1 MMNVMEALQLLAGEY
16 PGTYKLIGGRPSLDF
31 INTVSWPGTE
41 REHDWL
47 DSAEN
52 LQRWLGALGLTAAK
66 AKNPDLKAVAQL
78 RSELAEVLR
87 PLAHRQKPARA
98 AIEALNQRIE
108 RASARR
114 RLDPTTL
121 GWVWKMPEDAV
132 QSLAPVVL
140 DAADLIASD
149 HERLRYCPSC
159 DWLFEDQTRNG
170 QRRWCDMADCGS
182 RDKARRYYRR
192 VQKGQA

>member
-1 MMNVMEALQLLAGEY
+1 MDSMEALPLQARDY
-16 PGTYKLIGGRPSLDF
+16 AGTYKLVGGRPSLDL

-52 LQRWLGALGLTAAK
+52 LQRWLRAVGLVAAK
-66 AKNPDLKAVAQL
+66 GKSPDLKSVAQL
-78 RSELAEVLR
+78 RSDLADVLR
-87 PLAHRQKPARA
+87 PLAHGEKPARA
-98 AIEALNQRIE
+98 AVEEINERIE

-114 RLDPTTL
+114 RLDPGTL
-121 GWVWKMPEDAV
+121 GWVWKAPEDAV
-132 QSLAPVVL
+132 QSLAPLVL
-140 DAADLIASD
+140 DAAELIASD

-159 DWLFEDQTRNG
+159 DWLFEDRTRNG

-192 VQKGQA
+192 VQKGEA

>member
-1 MMNVMEALQLLAGEY
+1 MTFMEALPLQAGSY

-31 INTVSWPGTE
+31 INTVSWPGNE

-52 LQRWLGALGLTAAK
+52 LQRWLRAVGLPSAK
-66 AKNPDLKAVAQL
+66 GKSPDLKSVAQL
-78 RSELAEVLR
+78 RSDLADVLR
-87 PLAHRQKPARA
+87 VLAHREKPARSA
-98 AIEALNQRIE
+98 VEELNQRIE

-114 RLDPTTL
+114 RLDPATL
-121 GWVWKMPEDAV
+121 GWAWKVPEDAV
-132 QSLAPVVL
+132 QALAPVVL
-140 DAADLIASD
+140 DAAELIASD

-192 VQKGQA
+192 VQKSEA

>member
-1 MMNVMEALQLLAGEY
+1 MEALPLAAGEY
-16 PGTYKLIGGRPSLDF
+16 TGTYKLVGGRLSLDL

-47 DSAEN
+47 DSPEN
-52 LQRWLGALGLTAAK
+52 LQRWLRAVELTAPK
-66 AKNPDLKAVAQL
+66 ARSLDLKAVAQL

-87 PLAHRQKPARA
+87 PLAHGEKPARA
-98 AIEALNQRIE
+98 AVEELNLRVEQ
-108 RASARR
+108 ANARR
-114 RLDPTTL
+114 HIDAGSLE
-121 GWVWKMPEDAV
+121 WVWKSPEDAV
-132 QSLAPVVL
+132 QALAPVVL
-140 DAADLIASD
+140 DAADLVSSD
-149 HERLRYCPSC
+149 RERLRFCPAC

-192 VQKGQA
+192 MQKADT